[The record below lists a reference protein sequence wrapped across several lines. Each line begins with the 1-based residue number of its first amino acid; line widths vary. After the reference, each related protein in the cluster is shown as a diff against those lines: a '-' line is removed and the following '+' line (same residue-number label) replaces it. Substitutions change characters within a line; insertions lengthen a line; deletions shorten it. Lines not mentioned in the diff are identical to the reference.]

1 MSDDTISDE
10 SEPVVDETDG
20 GGGMTGDADGAGYS
34 AVGDAG
40 PQVCEMI
47 TIEGAEGPVEQV
59 NRFWQNFRVCMGP
72 LPTPAELFTS
82 PEQLIGVWLKLK
94 RVMLLLR
101 SEATLVELAAAASLP
116 ALEFGG
122 AEILASAYV
131 GALTGCLIGAGLTP
145 STWGF

>member
-47 TIEGAEGPVEQV
+47 TIEGAEVTHVEGP
-59 NRFWQNFRVCMGP
+59 
-72 LPTPAELFTS
+72 S
-82 PEQLIGVWLKLK
+82 PRHGSD
-94 RVMLLLR
+94 LR
-101 SEATLVELAAAASLP
+101 PQADAPGLGMTLRED
-116 ALEFGG
+116 
-122 AEILASAYV
+122 IV
-131 GALTGCLIGAGLTP
+131 GAPFVDVRA
-145 STWGF
+145 